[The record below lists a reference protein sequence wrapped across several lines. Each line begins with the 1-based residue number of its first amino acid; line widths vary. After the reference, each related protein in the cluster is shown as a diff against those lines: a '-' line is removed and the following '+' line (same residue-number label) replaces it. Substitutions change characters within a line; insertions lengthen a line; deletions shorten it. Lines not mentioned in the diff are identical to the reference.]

1 MPVVLIILVGVSG
14 AVVLTVVY
22 ATGERAPRFTVI
34 RLAVVFIGLVLV
46 TVPVPLLIYY
56 GLQPG
61 RQLLAVVGA
70 LYILGVI
77 AIAVGAPDDP
87 DEGGP

>member
-1 MPVVLIILVGVSG
+1 MPVVWLCSWVYG

-34 RLAVVFIGLVLV
+34 RLAVVSIGLLLV

-70 LYILGVI
+70 LHPWSDRDRGRC
-77 AIAVGAPDDP
+77 AR
-87 DEGGP
+87 